1 MSQIQSVS
9 QVTFS
14 KEVLECPL
22 PVVID
27 FYANW
32 CNPCRRLAPMLER
45 MSKHYADQI
54 RFVKVNTDD
63 EAVLAEQF
71 NVTNLPTLVFL
82 DEGQV
87 VSQLTGLMSEEQ
99 LQNKLTEWLARRD
112 PASP

>member
-1 MSQIQSVS
+1 MLPIQSVS

-14 KEVLECPL
+14 KEVLESPL

-32 CNPCRRLAPMLER
+32 CGPCRRLAPTIER
-45 MSKHYADQI
+45 VAKIYAGQI
-54 RFVKVNTDD
+54 KFVKVNTDD

-71 NVTNLPTLVFL
+71 NVSSLPTLVFL

-87 VSQLTGLMSEEQ
+87 VSQFAGLISEEH
-99 LQNKLTEWLARRD
+99 LKSELNEWIARRN
-112 PASP
+112 PAYP